1 MAAHRAMERTVAEKK
16 GGDLKAFYMVL
27 GATAMIAVGA
37 LGWSALGGGL
47 SSAAMEPNASIVFGE
62 MEDLEALVAMAT
74 GVERGDP
81 DAPIT
86 ILEFGDFQCPACRQ
100 FFSLVK
106 PQLDLAYVDEDVA
119 RFVFHDYPVVSAH
132 RYAFFAARGARCALD
147 QGEQYFWPFHDQLFS
162 QQPIWGA
169 VPPNELS
176 PAAVGNAFESYAGAL
191 GLDVEDFAA
200 CLDSD
205 RHADVISANLRLGI
219 ELGVSRTPTI
229 FVSKGGGSAIQVT
242 RWNEFEAYQSVIDRM
257 MEEDAGDGI

>member
-1 MAAHRAMERTVAEKK
+1 MAKKK

-27 GATAMIAVGA
+27 GATAVIAAGA
-37 LGWSALGGGL
+37 LGWSTLGGGL
-47 SSAAMEPNASIVFGE
+47 SSAAMEPIASIVFGE

-106 PQLDLAYVDEDVA
+106 PQLDLAYVDEGVA

-147 QGEQYFWPFHDQLFS
+147 QGEQYFWPFHDQLFAHQSTWALS
-162 QQPIWGA
+162 QG
-169 VPPNELS
+169 S
-176 PAAVGNAFESYAGAL
+176 PMNAFEDYAATI
-191 GLDVEDFAA
+191 GLDAGDFAS

-205 RHADVISANLRLGI
+205 RFADVVSANMRLGI
-219 ELGVSRTPTI
+219 ELGVSATPTI
-229 FVSKGGGSAIQVT
+229 FVSRGGGMGVRVN
-242 RWNEFEAYQSVIDRM
+242 RWNEVDAFKTVIDRLL
-257 MEEDAGDGI
+257 EEDAGDGP